1 MNKAKTVSSKVK
13 SSTSSSVLQAIE
25 EGLLVLSNFGNQAYY
40 ECTVCQ
46 RGMCGSIPARDH
58 LNGTPH
64 MKALQDSSHTSF
76 VDDGDSSYNIS
87 SNGFDSVLC
96 PAPSTAGLCVSSTVE
111 QGSSILS
118 LRSFDRDTD
127 TVESALKCGIVTKAT
142 VSCQKVFTCTVCDIT
157 CSGTIPMKQ
166 HLYGESHHKKLRMNT
181 MGTSTSQLTRSLE
194 AHTFSSPCDTSLT
207 VLSAVPRSKESS
219 SASTKNGIVQA
230 AVKDGTIIHAKGAAS
245 GSLTCRICHI
255 SCSGEISMNQ
265 HLRGNFHRKMSA
277 MEAPVSSAPQ
287 VSRPLK
293 SKSASTHCNT
303 SLESHMPLS
312 IETDVS
318 SDKDFVQTAVVD
330 SAVSPG
336 EVADICGP
344 DCEVCQQC
352 CNGAA
357 LVKESHLGNPQEK
370 KRSSQTLVPAVSS
383 SIESHHSLSIED
395 DDHPSPDK
403 DLVHSPALDSSVTS
417 GEGDDSSNLSYEAS
431 QMKCFEVTPLK
442 QILEGSHD
450 HMNMSPD
457 STLTPW
463 QSSSAHLENKSDRS
477 ITPSKGKAAKKH
489 SQQIS
494 KNWMINNEPGQC
506 EGESC
511 GVSIQQGTKTNLTTL
526 QHYKDLPE
534 EMEIIVSA
542 LGNLKEIVND
552 LNEKFTSYEVMI
564 KKHDKRLSSIEFNN
578 SQIFARQDSETGQL
592 AEKCAIQ
599 DRKIAALEEQI
610 NSQNSTINQL
620 KNLSTIKDNK
630 ITDLLKQMKQLI
642 DQHITS
648 KGEVDKQ
655 NCSHAC

>member
-1 MNKAKTVSSKVK
+1 
-13 SSTSSSVLQAIE
+13 
-25 EGLLVLSNFGNQAYY
+25 
-40 ECTVCQ
+40 
-46 RGMCGSIPARDH
+46 MCGSIPARDH

-87 SNGFDSVLC
+87 SNGFDNVLC

-157 CSGTIPMKQ
+157 CSGIIPMKQ
-166 HLYGESHHKKLRMNT
+166 HLYGESHHKKLSRMNT
-181 MGTSTSQLTRSLE
+181 VVNSTSQLTRSLE

-255 SCSGEISMNQ
+255 RCSGEISMNQ

-287 VSRPLK
+287 VPRPLK

-357 LVKESHLGNPQEK
+357 LVKEGHLGNLQEK
-370 KRSSQTLVPAVSS
+370 KRSKMDSVESSTTQMTRPVGAHSFSFHCNSSQTLVPAVSS
-383 SIESHHSLSIED
+383 SIELHHSLSIED
-395 DDHPSPDK
+395 DDRPSPDK

-442 QILEGSHD
+442 QILEGSLN
-450 HMNMSPD
+450 HMNMSPG

-506 EGESC
+506 EGEPC

-564 KKHDKRLSSIEFNN
+564 KKHDERLSSIEFNN